1 MLHTAPIHALEA
13 NKAMWEGDWEVYDMR
28 RLQMAAIETTLDHQ
42 GLEGGITRTS
52 LKEEV
57 ATVAAGMAPDRPR
70 EQHLDA
76 AERVLFHL
84 LNEAPGSDFLYP
96 YQEKAE
102 TGFWQRRLHAVKV
115 LDQRQAEDG
124 LLVVRASP
132 EAINLLIGALDV
144 DIADAQK
151 AEERLLD
158 QYIREGKLDEAQAS
172 AERARLRS
180 VQYLSHIT
188 DFLRIIRQDISR
200 LDWSGEVLDEI
211 RSASQH
217 LEERARE
224 EATMREML
232 LLKLDTVA
240 EPEQRQVVLNLVS
253 VIMDCHRRHRSLH
266 GLLMRAEEEIPAEQL
281 RQRFAPPASI
291 TSISMGGDVLDP
303 LLLLPRTS
311 ALEVAD
317 GFFERLLGVRSP
329 EMMDLFQLFDALLAP
344 RREFSEEESEVGDLD
359 LEDQSAYGSFSSDAV
374 LAARSILESTRVRSV
389 RVSELLR
396 AARQSPIDRDQVLDL
411 VRLSALWAFAP
422 EQVSHPELGAVPDGM
437 RSLRDGSTLS
447 DPEYAGDD
455 LLVDSRPVVEVGAD
469 G

>member
-13 NKAMWEGDWEVYDMR
+13 NKAMWEGDWDVYDMR
-28 RLQMAAIETTLDHQ
+28 RLQIAAIETTLDHQ

-52 LKEEV
+52 LKD
-57 ATVAAGMAPDRPR
+57 AVAAVAAEMAPGGPR
-70 EQHLDA
+70 EQHLEA

-84 LNEAPGSDFLYP
+84 LNEAPGSDFLYA
-96 YQEKAE
+96 YQENAE

-115 LDQRQAEDG
+115 LDQRQGEDG

-132 EAINLLIGALDV
+132 EAINLVIGALDV

-158 QYIREGKLDEAQAS
+158 QYIREGKFDEAQAS

-180 VQYLSHIT
+180 VQYLAHIT
-188 DFLRIIRQDISR
+188 DFLRIVHQDISR

-232 LLKLDTVA
+232 LLKLDTLVEA
-240 EPEQRQVVLNLVS
+240 EQRQVVLNLVS
-253 VIMDCHRRHRSLH
+253 VIMNCHRRHRSLH

-291 TSISMGGDVLDP
+291 SSISMGRDVLDP

-311 ALEVAD
+311 ALGVTD
-317 GFFERLLGVRSP
+317 GFFARLLGVRSP
-329 EMMDLFQLFDALLAP
+329 EMIDLFQLFDALLAP
-344 RREFSEEESEVGDLD
+344 RREFSEEESEIGDLD
-359 LEDQSAYGSFSSDAV
+359 LEDRGAYGTFSPDAV
-374 LAARSILESTRVRSV
+374 VAARAILEFTQVRPV
-389 RVSELLR
+389 RVSELLA

-411 VRLSALWAFAP
+411 VRLSTLWAFAP

-437 RSLRDGSTLS
+437 RSLRDGSPLS
-447 DPEYAGDD
+447 DSEYAGDD
-455 LLVDSRPVVEVGAD
+455 LLVDSRPVE
-469 G
+469 